1 MSTATARLAQWAADT
16 PSQWPA
22 DCTDL
27 ARRAFVDTVG
37 CAIAGSVEAPA
48 RAVRDAV
55 AGWGPGVCAVHGS
68 ALRVPAAAAALAN
81 GTAAHAQDYDD
92 VNNPAMSHPSAVL
105 VPALLALATEIE
117 ADSRRCLDAYLVG
130 YEILTRL
137 GEAANLA
144 HYFRGWHTTLS
155 LGAPAAAVACA
166 RLLRLDAAR
175 TRAALSMATSMGG
188 GSKRQLG
195 TGTKPLHAGLAA
207 QAGILAA
214 RLAAS
219 GLDAAPEIFQGRWG
233 MLEMTAGDAA
243 PGFAGVLERLGNPP
257 AAREHGVWFKLY
269 PCCASTH
276 RAIDAALA
284 LRAQQALD
292 VHAIASIDAMVSAN
306 AAANL
311 RYAIPADPSQARFS
325 LPYCI
330 AAALLDGEVTP
341 ASFTPQAIARP
352 EAAALTPRIRMTVD
366 PELDGERAVA
376 EMVERAT
383 LTARTD
389 DGRVVELRVDTPR
402 GHPLSPL
409 DDELLDAKFRACTRT
424 VLAHEAG
431 ERTLAALRGMGTQ
444 AAEPDFT
451 RWLQR

>member
-1 MSTATARLAQWAADT
+1 ME
-16 PSQWPA
+16 
-22 DCTDL
+22 L

-37 CAIAGSVEAPA
+37 CAVAGSVEAPA
-48 RAVRDAV
+48 QAVRDAV
-55 AGWGPGVCAVHGS
+55 AGWGSGACAIYGS
-68 ALRVPAAAAALAN
+68 ALRVPAPAAALAN

-105 VPALLALATEIE
+105 VPALLALASEIE
-117 ADSRRCLDAYLVG
+117 ADGRRCLDAYLVG

-155 LGAPAAAVACA
+155 LGAPAAAAACA
-166 RLLRLDAAR
+166 RLLRLDAAH

-188 GSKRQLG
+188 GSKRQFG

-219 GLDAAPEIFQGRWG
+219 GLDAAPEIFEGRWG
-233 MLEMTAGDAA
+233 MLEMTAGDGA

-276 RAIDAALA
+276 RPIDAALA
-284 LRAQQALD
+284 LRTQHALD
-292 VHAIASIDAMVSAN
+292 ARAIASVEGMVSAN

-311 RYAIPADPSQARFS
+311 RYAMPADPSQARFS
-325 LPYCI
+325 LPYCV
-330 AAALLDGEVTP
+330 AAALLDGAVTP

-352 EAAALTPRIRMTVD
+352 AAVALMPRIRMSVD
-366 PELDGERAVA
+366 PDLDGERAVA
-376 EMVERAT
+376 ELVERAT
-383 LTARTD
+383 LTVRTD
-389 DGRVVELRVDTPR
+389 DGRVLSQRIETPR

-409 DDELLDAKFRACTRT
+409 DDDLLDTKFRACTQA
-424 VLAHEAG
+424 VLAQQSREHA
-431 ERTLAALRGMGTQ
+431 LAALRGMGVPGADPQ
-444 AAEPDFT
+444 FR
-451 RWLQR
+451 RWLQA

>member
-1 MSTATARLAQWAADT
+1 ME
-16 PSQWPA
+16 
-22 DCTDL
+22 L

-37 CAIAGSVEAPA
+37 CAVAGSVEAPA
-48 RAVRDAV
+48 LAVRDAV
-55 AGWGPGVCAVHGS
+55 AGWGSGACAIYGS
-68 ALRVPAAAAALAN
+68 ALRVPAPAAALAN

-117 ADSRRCLDAYLVG
+117 ADGRRCLDAYLVG

-155 LGAPAAAVACA
+155 LGAPAAAAACA

-188 GSKRQLG
+188 GSKRQFG

-219 GLDAAPEIFQGRWG
+219 GLDAAPEIFEGRWG
-233 MLEMTAGDAA
+233 MLEMTAGDGA

-276 RAIDAALA
+276 RPIDAALA
-284 LRAQQALD
+284 LRAQHALD
-292 VHAIASIDAMVSAN
+292 TRAIASVEGMVSAN

-311 RYAIPADPSQARFS
+311 RYATPADPSQARFS
-325 LPYCI
+325 LPYCV
-330 AAALLDGEVTP
+330 AAALLDGAVTP

-352 EAAALTPRIRMTVD
+352 EAAALMSRIRMTVD
-366 PELDGERAVA
+366 PDLDGERAVA
-376 EMVERAT
+376 DLVERAT
-383 LTARTD
+383 LTVRTD
-389 DGRVVELRVDTPR
+389 DGRVLSQCIETPR

-409 DDELLDAKFRACTRT
+409 DDDLLDSKFRACTQA
-424 VLAHEAG
+424 VLAPQSG
-431 ERTLAALRGMGTQ
+431 EHALAALRGMGVPGADPQ
-444 AAEPDFT
+444 FT
-451 RWLQR
+451 RWLQA

>member
-1 MSTATARLAQWAADT
+1 ME
-16 PSQWPA
+16 
-22 DCTDL
+22 L

-37 CAIAGSVEAPA
+37 CAVAGSVEAPA
-48 RAVRDAV
+48 LAVRDAV
-55 AGWGPGVCAVHGS
+55 AGWGSGACAIYGS
-68 ALRVPAAAAALAN
+68 ALRVPAPAAALAN

-117 ADSRRCLDAYLVG
+117 ADGRRCLDAYLVG

-155 LGAPAAAVACA
+155 LGAPAAAAACA
-166 RLLRLDAAR
+166 RLLRLDATR

-188 GSKRQLG
+188 GSKRQFG

-219 GLDAAPEIFQGRWG
+219 GLDAAPEIFEGRWG
-233 MLEMTAGDAA
+233 MLEMTAGDGA

-276 RAIDAALA
+276 RPIDAALA
-284 LRAQQALD
+284 LRAQHALD
-292 VHAIASIDAMVSAN
+292 TRAIASVEGMVSAN

-311 RYAIPADPSQARFS
+311 RYATPTDPSQARFS
-325 LPYCI
+325 LPYCV
-330 AAALLDGEVTP
+330 AAALLDGAVTP

-352 EAAALTPRIRMTVD
+352 EAAALMSRIRMTVD
-366 PELDGERAVA
+366 PDLDGERAVA
-376 EMVERAT
+376 DLVERAT
-383 LTARTD
+383 LTVRTD
-389 DGRVVELRVDTPR
+389 DGRVLSQCIETPR

-409 DDELLDAKFRACTRT
+409 DDDLLDSKFRACTQA
-424 VLAHEAG
+424 VLATQSG
-431 ERTLAALRGMGTQ
+431 EHALAALRGMGL
-444 AAEPDFT
+444 PDTDPQFT
-451 RWLQR
+451 RWLQA